1 MRQVT
6 PLDLALEGIVRLF
19 WPALLVL
26 TTSCGVAE
34 EGTQPVVTGRFGSKP
49 IVSIPKGKPGRTPR
63 ITVLSV
69 GSGRRTVPGDVVLAD
84 VDIRRWSGNR
94 PYLSTHDGNQP
105 TTVVFD
111 GRQVAET
118 WRQSLIGR
126 PAGSRVMLVSPA
138 GEAAGPDVPL
148 TGVSPADTLVLVFDI
163 LGGYPADARLVGRT
177 LPVIPAGL
185 TPDAPPRTL
194 IDGSGQEVVAGSRVV
209 IQYVAA
215 SWPSR
220 AVVDSS
226 YRRGGPS
233 AFTLEAGSVP
243 AAWVGALAGRRVGS
257 RVAVPSPGPRPMLYV
272 IDILD
277 TITRA

>member
-1 MRQVT
+1 M
-6 PLDLALEGIVRLF
+6 RLF
-19 WPALLVL
+19 WPALLML
-26 TTSCGVAE
+26 ATSCGLAE

-49 IVSIPKGKPGRTPR
+49 IVSIPKGQPGRMPR

-94 PYLSTHDGNQP
+94 PYMSTYDGNQP

-111 GRQVAET
+111 GRQVSET

-126 PAGSRVMLVSPA
+126 PAGTRVMLVSSA
-138 GEAAGPDVPL
+138 GEALGPNVPL
-148 TGVSPADTLVLVFDI
+148 TGVSPTDTLVFVFDI
-163 LGGYPADARLVGRT
+163 LGGYPPDARLVGRT
-177 LPVIPAGL
+177 LPVIPADL
-185 TPDAPPRTL
+185 TPAAPPRTV
-194 IDGSGQEVVAGSRVV
+194 IDGSGREVVAGSKVV

-220 AVVDSS
+220 TVVDSS

-233 AFTLEAGSVP
+233 AFTLEEGAVP
-243 AAWVGALAGRRVGS
+243 AAWVDALAGQRVGS
-257 RVAVPSPGPRPMLYV
+257 RVAVPSPGERPMLYV
-272 IDILD
+272 IDVLD
-277 TITRA
+277 TITPE